1 MTGRASAGAGRNV
14 AQEALRGDLGP
25 YARNRVREIL
35 HGHRGLLDSIEPE
48 DETLPCGEVASAT
61 RARLRGFPNDKGLNT

>member
-1 MTGRASAGAGRNV
+1 MSTTFDPYARNV
-14 AQEALRGDLGP
+14 VREVLHGNLGT

-48 DETLPCGEVASAT
+48 DETPPCGEVVGTQREAAPPAKGNG
-61 RARLRGFPNDKGLNT
+61 ARS